1 MSFSVD
7 TIAVSWSSSCR
18 RALDLFELTKPRLVL
33 MILISTCVGFY
44 MGSPSVLAYVRLIP
58 ALLGTALAAGGTLA
72 LNQLMERETDAF
84 MNRTRHRPLP
94 EGRVQPPAA
103 LFFGVVLTVGGL
115 ALLAGA
121 VNLLSALLT
130 ALIVGTYLFFYTP
143 LKQKSSMCGLVG
155 AVPGALPPMIGWAAA
170 SGGLTVEAWVLFGIL
185 FFWQIPHTLAIA
197 RLYRDD
203 FARANI
209 RFLPVID
216 EDGIRTGR
224 HAVGHSVA
232 LLLVS
237 LLPTYLGLA
246 GVLYG
251 AAAVTIGLMFLV
263 CGIAFARSK
272 SAVAARRLLIAS
284 LIYLPVLLLFMAVD
298 RITL

>member
-44 MGSPSVLAYVRLIP
+44 MGSPSVLAYVRLIQ

-130 ALIVGTYLFFYTP
+130 AVIVGTYLFLYTP

-251 AAAVTIGLMFLV
+251 AAAVTLGLMFLV